1 MMKYGGITPRSQ
13 KGMDIPEK
21 IRELKVL
28 LLKTDCVCK
37 ARKGN
42 AKCIASLP
50 EFGAYANT
58 HGATYEEALRNAQE
72 VLSLL
77 VAR

>member
-1 MMKYGGITPRSQ
+1 MKIHYSIILQWSDADQ
-13 KGMDIPEK
+13 
-21 IRELKVL
+21 
-28 LLKTDCVCK
+28 CY
-37 ARKGN
+37 
-42 AKCIASLP
+42 IASLP

-77 VAR
+77 VEETEHPPKPQVYEIPRATT